1 MNIKKIISNE
11 AATGSNKRSL
21 LFSKQ
26 KAAKYQS
33 SNSPI
38 VQRTCITPTD
48 FKSQTMRLYTK
59 EDSSHSKSQNQLTSL
74 KFENESLTNENKKL
88 SGENENL
95 KEKIIGLCN
104 SNKEL
109 VKTLVDVIQI
119 FADFDPSTNFLK
131 KKLLLEIKTTLVSKL
146 EELSTFGINYKAQIE
161 QVSL

>member
-1 MNIKKIISNE
+1 
-11 AATGSNKRSL
+11 
-21 LFSKQ
+21 
-26 KAAKYQS
+26 
-33 SNSPI
+33 
-38 VQRTCITPTD
+38 
-48 FKSQTMRLYTK
+48 MRLYTK